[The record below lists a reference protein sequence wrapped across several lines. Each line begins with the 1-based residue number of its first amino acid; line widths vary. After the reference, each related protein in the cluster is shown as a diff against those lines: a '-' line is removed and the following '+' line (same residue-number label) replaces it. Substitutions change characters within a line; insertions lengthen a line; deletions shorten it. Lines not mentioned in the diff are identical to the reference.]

1 MTTVNSTQVEAYGHS
16 ETGTVR
22 EDNQDSFRI
31 HKLDD
36 HQVAASH
43 GHLYAVADGMG
54 GYSHGGVASTT
65 ALELFYASF
74 YGSNSGQPGQKLKQ
88 AVQNANIGVY
98 QMAQRMGAVRMGTTL
113 SAANIVGNELHIA
126 HVGDSRIYLVR
137 DGKATSLTNDHT
149 MVGELVRA
157 RILSPDK
164 VRTHYQRSVL
174 NKCLGIDLFV
184 QPDVSRV
191 PLQEGDV
198 IVLCSDGLWSVL
210 EDDAIAEVASQEP
223 DPQTVS
229 QRLIERALD
238 AQSDDNVSAVT
249 VRVQQLADAPA
260 RTTQRRSFSL
270 QGLFRSRS
278 SNSA

>member
-31 HKLDD
+31 HKPDD
-36 HQVAASH
+36 HQVEASH
-43 GHLYAVADGMG
+43 GPLYAVADGMG

-88 AVQNANIGVY
+88 AVQQANIGVY
-98 QMAQRMGAVRMGTTL
+98 QTAQRMGAVRMGTTL
-113 SAANIVGNELHIA
+113 SAANIVGSELHIV
-126 HVGDSRIYLVR
+126 HIGDSRIYLVR
-137 DGKATSLTNDHT
+137 DGKAMSLTNDHT

-191 PLQEGDV
+191 SLQEGDV

-223 DPQTVS
+223 DPQTAS

-249 VRVQQLADAPA
+249 IMVQQLADAPA

-270 QGLFRSRS
+270 QGLFRSRT
-278 SNSA
+278 SNNA